1 MLIVYSSLNSW
12 YNKEICIF
20 EYVFNIFWGK
30 GYKNEK
36 KDKKERKKE
45 MIVL

>member
-1 MLIVYSSLNSW
+1 MLIAYSSSNSW
-12 YNKEICIF
+12 HNKEIRIS
-20 EYVFNIFWGK
+20 EHVFNIFWGK

-45 MIVL
+45 TTVL